1 MCESR
6 LRVDLWLG
14 SGESYGSVSSCSR
27 PSEAAHSE
35 AVTSHQL
42 DCGQLLTVRRVPHLR
57 GVRPLAGHGAAGR
70 QLPPRPRPRPRL
82 LLGLQLAAHRGH
94 LLVGEGR
101 PRPGSGLAILAVLLL
116 GARLADLLV
125 PVPGVLPR
133 GGLRVVVDE
142 VTAISFV

>member
-1 MCESR
+1 MKAVVAAFNQEKALVGAFSVITN
-6 LRVDLWLG
+6 LRICFGWNFLKH
-14 SGESYGSVSSCSR
+14 Y
-27 PSEAAHSE
+27 
-35 AVTSHQL
+35 
-42 DCGQLLTVRRVPHLR
+42 QLLTVRRVAHLR
-57 GVRPLAGHGAAGR
+57 GVRPLAAHRAAGR

-101 PRPGSGLAILAVLLL
+101 PRPRPRPGLAILAVLLL

-125 PVPGVLPR
+125 PVPGILPR